1 MTVGLEYRAPEE
13 HEVPFF
19 QKKCQ
24 HSSRESISDSA
35 LQSLRD
41 RVIGPDGF
49 DHFDVLQVNT
59 GWEIDIDK
67 WAKRRVAADRLNR
80 QTEEMA
86 DALERMGERA
96 RRPSDLSI
104 IGAVSERVEELPV
117 YRAIRILPTVAARD
131 RRKYLN
137 SLKYMIANNRDSQYY
152 RYAVFTSG
160 DLIVEGGALREAIQA
175 LSRRISRWS
184 SWARGKYDIEVLF
197 RGIEFTRASAQ
208 ARDHEAAER
217 YREEHPDFFGDL
229 GTPLSDR
236 YGKDTIL
243 YHLHANVLFWPHRK
257 LDDDAWTSFLKGT
270 HSRAKGLWKDTGV
283 IQKAEELVKYCFKP
297 NELKAAP
304 DEAILWLFHETKEL
318 KMCQPMGR
326 FAEFLHEL
334 SQKREKIVGVNVM
347 GRVKYCRVKKTR
359 RARQPVDAQNV
370 GRHETTPVDGSPETR
385 CEASPKPQNIVLG
398 VTLPQWR
405 HMPYA
410 EPMILVQRYKPDATS
425 NEDQQRFRQIEALK
439 SQARQDWELAQAPNV
454 GDALKAADRALASQ
468 VARANEDA
476 YKVHRCRSTVLDMD
490 QIPHQEPGENI
501 FEGSKTATEL
511 EATAPILGKEPQ
523 VPRKDR
529 AAVILLAAE
538 AFRKSV
544 CHGAT
549 RHVRALAAH
558 YSASY
563 PEIEAITDAELL
575 ASANSASEWIRQI
588 EIIMP
593 GRWLSDEEI
602 AVLRPRIAA

>member
-1 MTVGLEYRAPEE
+1 M
-13 HEVPFF
+13 
-19 QKKCQ
+19 
-24 HSSRESISDSA
+24 
-35 LQSLRD
+35 QSVRD
-41 RVIGPDGF
+41 RVIGPDRF
-49 DHFDVLQVNT
+49 SHSDVLQVNT
-59 GWEIDIDK
+59 GWKIDIDK
-67 WAKRRVAADRLNR
+67 WAKTRVAADILSEQSR
-80 QTEEMA
+80 EMA

-96 RRPSDLSI
+96 HRNSDLSI
-104 IGAVSERVEELPV
+104 VGAVSQRVEQLPV
-117 YRAIRILPTVAARD
+117 YRAIRILPVVAKRD

-137 SLKYMIANNRDSQYY
+137 SLKYMIAENRHSQYY

-160 DLIVEGGALREAIQA
+160 DLIVEGGALREAIQG

-208 ARDHEAAER
+208 ARDYEAAER
-217 YREEHPDFFGDL
+217 YREEHPDFVGDL

-243 YHLHANVLFWPHRK
+243 YHLHANVLFWPQRK
-257 LDDDAWTSFLKGT
+257 LDDDAWASFLKGT

-297 NELKAAP
+297 NELKAAS

-334 SQKREKIVGVNVM
+334 SQNREKIVGVNVL
-347 GRVKYCRVKKTR
+347 GRVKYCRVKKPR
-359 RARQPVDAQNV
+359 RSRQPVNAQNA
-370 GRHETTPVDGSPETR
+370 GRHETTHAHRTSDRRSEDN
-385 CEASPKPQNIVLG
+385 PKPQNIVLG

-410 EPMILVQRYKPDATS
+410 EPMILVQRYNPNATCT
-425 NEDQQRFRQIEALK
+425 EDQQRFRLIDALK
-439 SQARQDWELAQAPNV
+439 AQARRDWEIAQAPNV
-454 GDALKAADRALASQ
+454 VDALDAADKALATL
-468 VARANEDA
+468 VAGAEDA
-476 YKVHRCRSTVLDMD
+476 YKVHRCRSTVLDKD
-490 QIPHQEPGENI
+490 QMPHRGRRANI
-501 FEGSKTATEL
+501 FEGWKQTEEL
-511 EATAPILGKEPQ
+511 EAP
-523 VPRKDR
+523 VPLSEKVPEIPKKDR

-549 RHVRALAAH
+549 RHVRALAEH

-575 ASANSASEWIRQI
+575 ASANSASELIRQI
-588 EIIMP
+588 EVIIP

-602 AVLRPRIAA
+602 AGLRPRMAA

>member
-1 MTVGLEYRAPEE
+1 M
-13 HEVPFF
+13 
-19 QKKCQ
+19 
-24 HSSRESISDSA
+24 
-35 LQSLRD
+35 RD
-41 RVIGPDGF
+41 KVIGTDRF
-49 DHFDVLQVNT
+49 SHFDILQVNT
-59 GWEIDIDK
+59 GWKIDIDK
-67 WAKRRVAADRLNR
+67 WAKTRVAADSLNE
-80 QTEEMA
+80 QTKEMA

-96 RRPSDLSI
+96 RRNSDLSI
-104 IGAVSERVEELPV
+104 VGAVSERVEELPI
-117 YRAIRILPTVAARD
+117 YRAIRILPAIARRD

-137 SLKYMIANNRDSQYY
+137 SLKYLIAENRDSQYY

-160 DLIVEGGALREAIQA
+160 DLIVEGGALREAIQG
-175 LSRRISRWS
+175 LSRRISRWA

-197 RGIEFTRASAQ
+197 RGIEFTRASAE
-208 ARDHEAAER
+208 ARDNEAAER
-217 YREEHPDFFGDL
+217 YREEHPDFVGDL

-243 YHLHANVLFWPHRK
+243 YHTHANVLFWPHRK
-257 LDDDAWTSFLKGT
+257 VADDAWASFLKGT

-283 IQKAEELVKYCFKP
+283 IQKTEELVKYCFKP
-297 NELKAAP
+297 NELKATP
-304 DEAILWLFHETKEL
+304 DEAILWLFHETKDL

-334 SQKREKIVGVNVM
+334 SRNREKIVGVNVR
-347 GRVKYCRVKKTR
+347 GRVKYCRVMKPR
-359 RARQPVDAQNV
+359 RSKQPVNAQNA
-370 GRHETTPVDGSPETR
+370 GWHETTPAYGTPERRREDG
-385 CEASPKPQNIVLG
+385 PKAQNIVLG

-410 EPMILVQRYKPDATS
+410 EPMILVQRYNPDATCT
-425 NEDQQRFRQIEALK
+425 EDQQRFRQIDALK
-439 SQARQDWELAQAPNV
+439 AQARRDWEIAQAPNV
-454 GDALKAADRALASQ
+454 VDALEAADKALATL
-468 VARANEDA
+468 VAGGSADA
-476 YKVHRCRSTVLDMD
+476 YKVHRCSSIVLDKD
-490 QIPHQEPGENI
+490 QIPHQESGANI
-501 FEGSKTATEL
+501 FESRKRRKEL
-511 EATAPILGKEPQ
+511 DAP
-523 VPRKDR
+523 VPISETVPEIPKKDR

-588 EIIMP
+588 EVIIP

-602 AVLRPRIAA
+602 AGLRPRMAA